1 MKTLISF
8 FSSNLSEIIAILWLL
23 NIVFFIYAIFDT
35 SKSGNN
41 DLIIISLFW
50 CMLNFYATG
59 IYIACDIS
67 KEHSST
73 VSTHSS
79 SSFARPAFL
88 IISLARLKGAALWQ
102 NLLYFGH
109 YFKPA
114 FAHSSGFSVYGEV
127 WHT

>member
-23 NIVFFIYAIFDT
+23 NIVFFIYAMFDK
-35 SKSGNN
+35 SKTGNN

-88 IISLARLKGAALWQ
+88 IISLARLKGAAL
-102 NLLYFGH
+102 
-109 YFKPA
+109 
-114 FAHSSGFSVYGEV
+114 
-127 WHT
+127 

>member
-88 IISLARLKGAALWQ
+88 RKLCKMLD
-102 NLLYFGH
+102 
-109 YFKPA
+109 
-114 FAHSSGFSVYGEV
+114 SSQWPLE
-127 WHT
+127 T

>member
-50 CMLNFYATG
+50 CMLNFMQQVYTSPATFQR
-59 IYIACDIS
+59 
-67 KEHSST
+67 ST
-73 VSTHSS
+73 RQLSLLIL
-79 SSFARPAFL
+79 RPHL
-88 IISLARLKGAALWQ
+88 PDRL
-102 NLLYFGH
+102 
-109 YFKPA
+109 
-114 FAHSSGFSVYGEV
+114 S
-127 WHT
+127 

>member
-67 KEHSST
+67 KEHSS
-73 VSTHSS
+73 
-79 SSFARPAFL
+79 FARPAFL
-88 IISLARLKGAALWQ
+88 IISLARLKGAAL
-102 NLLYFGH
+102 
-109 YFKPA
+109 
-114 FAHSSGFSVYGEV
+114 
-127 WHT
+127 

>member
-23 NIVFFIYAIFDT
+23 NIVFFIYAMFDK
-35 SKSGNN
+35 SKTGNN

-67 KEHSST
+67 KGQSST
-73 VSTHSS
+73 GCSNSL
-79 SSFARPAFL
+79 SSFVLTICRLEQCKSHTDSFL
-88 IISLARLKGAALWQ
+88 KTYTKRVSLHPWYQCPLSKAEG
-102 NLLYFGH
+102 GCH
-109 YFKPA
+109 
-114 FAHSSGFSVYGEV
+114 E
-127 WHT
+127 